1 LSVTPVGSA
10 PVSENDDAG
19 NPLVVTVNDPAA
31 PIVNAAL
38 VALVIAGASFTSKVK
53 FCVALGFTPFC
64 AVRVRE

>member
-1 LSVTPVGSA
+1 
-10 PVSENDDAG
+10 
-19 NPLVVTVNDPAA
+19 VNDPAA